1 MPNDTNLNKIFPVI
15 LCGGSGTRLWPVSRN
30 TWPKQFIRL
39 LSERSLLQETV
50 ELVSDRDAYN
60 APLLISNEAFRFVI
74 SEQMKEIDADVSGVV
89 LEPES
94 RDTAPAITLAA
105 LALECIDPNA
115 CMLVMPSDHSVGK
128 KKLFHET
135 VSTAYQAASAG
146 ELVTFGMAADR
157 PETAY
162 GYVAQ
167 GEKLNYEGDCYRAAA
182 FIEKPDVKTAEE
194 LLASGGHHWNSG
206 MFMFTARQFLEQ
218 MELFHPSIVSA
229 CRLALKKGTEAWPF
243 VLPDHDEF
251 SKALK
256 ISIDYALMERTS
268 SSVVMVS
275 SFRWSDIGSWNAIAD
290 LGDSDID
297 GNVKEGD
304 ALLQDCKGTYIN
316 SSGRLVTAI
325 GLEDQIII
333 ETDDAILVAAKD
345 RVQDVKKM
353 VTKLRGMG
361 RDEAD
366 TQAKVRRPW
375 GAYQSIDVGVNHQVK
390 HITVK
395 PGEILSYQYHHHRA
409 EHWVVVAGVAEV
421 TLGKEVKRIEENGSV
436 YIPLGVAHR
445 LHNPG
450 DTPLHLIEVQFGD
463 YLGEDDIVRL
473 DDVYGRIPEDEP
485 VPSTAAE

>member
-1 MPNDTNLNKIFPVI
+1 MPNENLNQKIYPVI

-39 LSERSLLQETV
+39 LSEKSLLQETV
-50 ELVSDRDAYN
+50 ELVSDHNRYS

-74 SEQMKEIDADVSGVV
+74 SEQMKEIDAEVSGVV

-105 LALECIDPNA
+105 LALEIMDPNA

-128 KKLFHET
+128 KELFHET
-135 VSTAYQAASAG
+135 VSTAYQAAKAG
-146 ELVTFGMAADR
+146 ELVTFGMSADR

-162 GYVAQ
+162 GYVSQ
-167 GEKLNYEGDCYRAAA
+167 GDKLNYEGECYRASA
-182 FIEKPDVKTAEE
+182 FIEKPDLKTAEN
-194 LLASGGHHWNSG
+194 LLADGGHYWNSG
-206 MFMFTARQFLEQ
+206 MFMFTARQFLHQ
-218 MELFHPSIVSA
+218 MEIYHPSIVSA
-229 CRLALKKGTEAWPF
+229 CRAALKNGTEAWPF
-243 VLPDHDEF
+243 IFPDQVEF
-251 SKALK
+251 SKSLS
-256 ISIDYALMERTS
+256 ISVDYALMERTS
-268 SSVVMVS
+268 SSVVVVS

-290 LGDSDID
+290 LGESDCD
-297 GNVKEGD
+297 GNVMEGD
-304 ALLQDCKGTYIN
+304 GMFQDCKGTYIN

-325 GLEDQIII
+325 GLEDLIII

-345 RVQDVKKM
+345 NVQDVKQM
-353 VTKLRGMG
+353 VSKLRGMG
-361 RDEAD
+361 RNEAD

-375 GAYQSIDVGVNHQVK
+375 GAYQSIDAGSNHQVK
-390 HITVK
+390 HITVT

-409 EHWVVVAGVAEV
+409 EHWVVVSGVAEV
-421 TLGKEVKRIEENGSV
+421 TLGKEVKTIEENGSV

-450 DTPLHLIEVQFGD
+450 KEPLHLIEVQFGD

-473 DDVYGRIPEDEP
+473 DDVYGRVPEK
-485 VPSTAAE
+485 VFAAE